1 VENKVQVQRFLGC
14 LTYADPFIK
23 KLAEMRKPLQ
33 VKIKDKILRHWD
45 DKDSE
50 YIAKIKKQLISLPKL
65 YLPAKDDFIILET
78 DASDEYWSAILKARL
93 TDGTERLC
101 KYSSGTFK
109 DAEKNYHS
117 NEKEYLAVKNGIKK
131 FEIYLA
137 PKQFW

>member
-1 VENKVQVQRFLGC
+1 MLKDTWIFQQNGKQSTITKILGC

-65 YLPAKDDFIILET
+65 YLPAKDDFRQMPQMNT
-78 DASDEYWSAILKARL
+78 
-93 TDGTERLC
+93 G
-101 KYSSGTFK
+101 
-109 DAEKNYHS
+109 
-117 NEKEYLAVKNGIKK
+117 V
-131 FEIYLA
+131 
-137 PKQFW
+137 QFSKLY